1 LRSEI
6 GHVDPRQNIE
16 PRLTALDATLID
28 LTNTAALPPRRQ
40 VTVAEQQ
47 RAASSLATMAM
58 EERGDLLWHNL
69 SQGER
74 GRVLIARALMSR
86 PRLLP
91 LDDPAPAWISPPA
104 RGS

>member
-47 RAASSLATMAM
+47 RAASSLATMGM

-69 SQGER
+69 FQGIGVGSSLP
-74 GRVLIARALMSR
+74 GR
-86 PRLLP
+86 
-91 LDDPAPAWISPPA
+91 
-104 RGS
+104 